1 MKSVWVMNL
10 IDNRKAVPQSQKGNK
25 KFDMCKSNNII
36 AIGWEWEK
44 PGCGDRA
51 YETAHRFMAE
61 MQRGDL
67 VWVRDRHRGDRY
79 LCEVLDD
86 TVTEYKR
93 GNSKEETRLVDVD
106 IVEARKCKY
115 HSVKA
120 EHKALLPKRSKLVAR
135 SVIQHMR
142 DADAI
147 TATWELFDK
156 IVAEENG

>member
-1 MKSVWVMNL
+1 MNIVWVMNL
-10 IDNRKAVPQSQKGNK
+10 KDNREAIPQSQKGNK
-25 KFDMCKSNNII
+25 KFDVCKEKGIV
-36 AIGWEWEK
+36 AIGWE
-44 PGCGDRA
+44 GCAPNGGNRA
-51 YETAHRFMAE
+51 YEKGHRFLDEMAC
-61 MQRGDL
+61 GDL
-67 VWVRDRHRGDRY
+67 IWVRNKKTGERY

-86 TVTEYKR
+86 AITEYKR